1 MATSE
6 DEELIKFIEASKPKI
21 YVIGIGGSGCNTM
34 NRLYQ
39 LGITGAKLIAA
50 NTDAAHLLKI
60 KAERKII
67 LGKKTTRGLGA
78 GSDPQLGE
86 EAAKETLPEI
96 KKEIED
102 AQMVFLT
109 CGLGGG
115 TGSGGIPVIAQGAKE
130 LGALVVAVVTLPFS
144 SEGKVRRKNALE
156 ALEKLRKY
164 TDTLILIQN
173 DKLLSVAPNLPL
185 NTAFRVADEVLANA
199 TKGVVEMVTKPG
211 MVNLDFADLKSVLRN
226 AGFALIATGE
236 AIGNEEDRALTAL
249 HNALKS
255 PLLDVD
261 ISQAKRALVNI
272 VGGEDLTLKEAEAVV
287 RELSSS
293 ISEDALLKW
302 GARIEP
308 EFKKGSVR
316 VMIVVS
322 GLEAKIDFR
331 KELEKAKEET
341 LDLDRVFEEEE
352 K

>member
-39 LGITGAKLIAA
+39 LGINGATLIAA

-67 LGKKTTRGLGA
+67 LGKKTTKGLGA

-144 SEGKVRRKNALE
+144 SEGKLRRKNALE

-211 MVNLDFADLKSVLRN
+211 MVNLDFADLKSVLKN
-226 AGFALIATGE
+226 AGLALITTGE

-249 HNALKS
+249 QNALKS

-272 VGGEDLTLKEAEAVV
+272 IGGEDLTLKEAESVV
-287 RELSSS
+287 REVSSS

-341 LDLDRVFEEEE
+341 LDLDRVFEEE

>member
-39 LGITGAKLIAA
+39 LGINGATLIAA

-67 LGKKTTRGLGA
+67 LGKKATKGLGA

-144 SEGKVRRKNALE
+144 SEGKLRRRNALE

-211 MVNLDFADLKSVLRN
+211 MVNLDFADLKSVLKN
-226 AGFALIATGE
+226 AGLALITTGE
-236 AIGNEEDRALTAL
+236 AIGNEGDRALTAL
-249 HNALKS
+249 QNALKS

-272 VGGEDLTLKEAEAVV
+272 IGGEDLTLKEAESVV

-341 LDLDRVFEEEE
+341 LDLDRVFEEE

>member
-39 LGITGAKLIAA
+39 LGINGATLIAA

-60 KAERKII
+60 KAQRKII
-67 LGKKTTRGLGA
+67 LGKKTTKGLGA

-115 TGSGGIPVIAQGAKE
+115 TGSGGIPIIAQGAKE

-144 SEGKVRRKNALE
+144 SEGKLRRKNALE
-156 ALEKLRKY
+156 SLEKLRKY
-164 TDTLILIQN
+164 VDTLILIQN

-199 TKGVVEMVTKPG
+199 TKGVIEMVTKPG

-226 AGFALIATGE
+226 AGFALITTGE
-236 AIGNEEDRALTAL
+236 AIGNESDRALTAL
-249 HNALKS
+249 QNALRS

-272 VGGEDLTLKEAEAVV
+272 IGGEDLTLKEAEAVV

-322 GLEAKIDFR
+322 GIEMKIDFR
-331 KELEKAKEET
+331 KELEKAKEEVI
-341 LDLDRVFEEEE
+341 DLDSLFEE
-352 K
+352 

>member
-1 MATSE
+1 MATDE

-39 LGITGAKLIAA
+39 LGISGATLIAA

-60 KAERKII
+60 KAQRKII
-67 LGKKTTRGLGA
+67 LGKKTTKGLGA
-78 GSDPQLGE
+78 GSDPSLGE

-115 TGSGGIPVIAQGAKE
+115 TGSGGIPIIAQGAKE

-164 TDTLILIQN
+164 VDTLILIQN

-199 TKGVVEMVTKPG
+199 AKGVIEMVTKPG

-226 AGFALIATGE
+226 AGFAMIATGE
-236 AIGNEEDRALTAL
+236 AIGNEEERALTAL
-249 HNALKS
+249 QNALKS
-255 PLLDVD
+255 PLLDID

-272 VGGEDLTLKEAEAVV
+272 IGGEDLTLKEAERVIK
-287 RELSSS
+287 EISNN
-293 ISEDALLKW
+293 ISEEALLKW
-302 GARIEP
+302 GARIEQDA
-308 EFKKGSVR
+308 KKGSVR

-322 GLEAKIDFR
+322 GIEPKIDFR
-331 KELEKAKEET
+331 KELEKAKEESLE
-341 LDLDRVFEEEE
+341 LDEIFEE
-352 K
+352 